1 MIKKLCITIDNVFK
15 IFFFST
21 FNGGFA
27 IPNRRKWKLI
37 NSMNEILEVTFMKFI
52 LMKNWLLILISS
64 LLIVSCQKENNPSP
78 AIVAAKTDLNISYG
92 TDASQKMDI
101 YLPPGR
107 TAAATKVII
116 LIHGGGW
123 SSGDKADFAQYVDT
137 LKKRLPAYAIINI
150 NYRLATGTSNLFPTQ
165 ENDVKTATEFIYSK
179 RTEYAISDK
188 FVLLGTSAGGHLS
201 LLHAYKYST
210 PVKIK
215 AVVDFFGPTDLVDMY
230 NNPASILASPAA
242 LAAVVGATPTTNL
255 TLYQQSS
262 PINFVVATSPP
273 TLILQGGVDVVVS
286 PSQSATLATKLQ
298 TFGVVHQYVVY
309 PTENHGWSGANLIDS
324 FNKIDAFLAAHV
336 N

>member
-1 MIKKLCITIDNVFK
+1 
-15 IFFFST
+15 
-21 FNGGFA
+21 
-27 IPNRRKWKLI
+27 
-37 NSMNEILEVTFMKFI
+37 
-52 LMKNWLLILISS
+52 MKNWFLILTTSF
-64 LLIVSCQKENNPSP
+64 LIVSCQKEENGGGTMPLAEQTQPN
-78 AIVAAKTDLNISYG
+78 VSYG

-107 TAAATKVII
+107 TTATTKVII

-123 SSGDKADFAQYVDT
+123 SSGDKTDFTQYVDT
-137 LKKRLPAYAIINI
+137 LKKRLPAYAIISI

-165 ENDVKTATEFIYSK
+165 ENDVKTAIEFIYSK

-255 TLYQQSS
+255 SLYQQSS

-286 PSQSATLATKLQ
+286 PSQSATLAAKLQ
-298 TFGVVHQYVVY
+298 TFGVVHQYVFY
-309 PTENHGWSGANLIDS
+309 PTENHGWSGAYLIDS
-324 FNKIDAFLAAHV
+324 FNKIDAFLAANV